1 MNLNMKCRLVC
12 AENLTS
18 VATVCVRVTRW
29 NRRLGRRK
37 KKPVALSS
45 HGAALVS
52 SCGDLH
58 GLYWKF
64 LSAHAIFFFSFK
76 YPPFPPPDS
85 LLSFS
90 SLLLQT
96 FLHTRGILPSTLAP
110 YLTWRSTWPN
120 RPLIVKGTEGLLAVH
135 ALVLNFHPSHSSYV

>member
-1 MNLNMKCRLVC
+1 MRRLW
-12 AENLTS
+12 
-18 VATVCVRVTRW
+18 VRESPGCCT

-37 KKPVALSS
+37 KKPV
-45 HGAALVS
+45 ALVS